1 MDTFDKSKKNNLIWI
16 FNYLKEVFSWT
27 LFSILIV
34 IGALL
39 LYYFVSIRLYA
50 TKGEKYEPF
59 FSVYTIV
66 SGSMTPT
73 INVYDVIIN
82 TKVKDINEVKVNDVI
97 TFISTW
103 EVNSGMTVTHRVIG
117 TKILDNGE
125 TCLITRGDYNTGQ
138 DQSCVKKENLIGIT
152 KAVIPKL
159 GNIQAILSNK
169 IGFLIIIIAP
179 IIYLLIKNVLKIT
192 KLAISQKDS
201 EKEIRTEIKNDNNID
216 NDITNKKRKSKPKN
230 KYLEDAYRDLKK
242 AKKKKLH

>member
-1 MDTFDKSKKNNLIWI
+1 MDTFVKTQKNNYIWI
-16 FNYLKEVFSWT
+16 LNYLKEVFSWT
-27 LFSILIV
+27 IFSILMV

-50 TKGEKYEPF
+50 AKGEKYEPL

-82 TKVKDINEVKVNDVI
+82 TKVKDINDVKINDVV

-117 TKILDNGE
+117 TKVLDNGE

-138 DQSCVKKENLIGIT
+138 DQSCVKKENLIGVT
-152 KAVIPKL
+152 RAVIPKL
-159 GNIQAILSNK
+159 GNIQAFLSSRIGWLLVVIL
-169 IGFLIIIIAP
+169 P
-179 IIYLLIKNVLKIT
+179 ILYLLAKNVLKII
-192 KLAISQKDS
+192 KLAANQN
-201 EKEIRTEIKNDNNID
+201 EKEMQSENSKNTLQVGN
-216 NDITNKKRKSKPKN
+216 NKKDMVKAKN
-230 KYLEDAYRDLKK
+230 KYLEEAYKDLKK
-242 AKKKKLH
+242 VKKQKLR